1 MKKILDRIL
10 AFIIGIPLI
19 ACVVVL
25 MPWKNHLALDIL
37 VILASSGGALE
48 FNRILK
54 KKGLSLSAPEAAALG
69 ALGPA
74 AMTVS
79 ISFHVDAQ
87 LVPAL
92 VIMGASWLLV
102 SRVLSAASRL
112 EHYTGRI
119 AAGFSVMIYPGFFM
133 IWLVR
138 MTIFPGAGMV
148 ILIFLLTVLINDS
161 LAWAAGMLFGR
172 GNQEIVPASPNK
184 SVAGFIGGLAAST
197 GAGIAGTLLA
207 PGAFVPEY
215 LSALPSGAILGF
227 LSGLAACLGDL
238 CESCLKRSSG
248 IKDSGFIM
256 PGRGGILDSIDS
268 IALAAPV
275 FYAVYRLLFIP

>member
-1 MKKILDRIL
+1 MKKILERIL
-10 AFIIGIPLI
+10 LFVISIPLI
-19 ACVVVL
+19 VCVVVL
-25 MPWKNHLALDIL
+25 MPWKNYLVLNIL
-37 VILASSGGALE
+37 VILVTSGGALE
-48 FNRILK
+48 FNHILK
-54 KKGLSLSAPEAAALG
+54 KKGLPLSVPEAALLG

-79 ISFHVDAQ
+79 VSFRVDAQ

-92 VIMGASWLLV
+92 AIAGAAWLLV
-102 SRVLSAASRL
+102 SRVFSAASRL

-138 MTIFPGAGMV
+138 MTIFPVAGTV
-148 ILIFLLTVLINDS
+148 ILVFLLTVLINDS

-172 GNQEIVPASPNK
+172 GNQGIVPASPGK
-184 SVAGFIGGLAAST
+184 SIAGFIGGLAAST
-197 GAGIAGTLLA
+197 GAGIAGALLA
-207 PGAFVPEY
+207 PGAFVPDY
-215 LSALPSGAILGF
+215 LPALSSGAILGF

-275 FYAVYRLLFIP
+275 FYAVYRILFIL